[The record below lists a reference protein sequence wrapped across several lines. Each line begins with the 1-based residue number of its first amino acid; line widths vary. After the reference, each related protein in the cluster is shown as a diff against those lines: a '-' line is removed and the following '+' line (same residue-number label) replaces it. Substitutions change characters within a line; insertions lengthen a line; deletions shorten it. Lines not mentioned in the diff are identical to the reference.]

1 MKTGPPG
8 PCEKVQLM
16 RLFIAIQLNEE
27 AKQTVE
33 DVQEVLRW
41 QNVRGKYIPRE
52 NLHVTLA
59 FIGEYG
65 DPDAV
70 MELLE
75 PISFKPFP
83 VTMNEVCCSEELW
96 WAGFE
101 PSPELDNLARQVRHT
116 LADGDVPFDKK
127 SFSPHVTILRKPD
140 YSHGRIAHI
149 GVTPVIM
156 EVSGFSLMLSTQGK
170 NGMIYTELGSVVAR
184 E

>member
-1 MKTGPPG
+1 
-8 PCEKVQLM
+8 M

-27 AKQTVE
+27 AKQAVGS
-33 DVQEVLRW
+33 VQDVLRW
-41 QNVRGKYIPRE
+41 QNIQGKYIPRE

-75 PISFKPFP
+75 SVSFKPFS
-83 VTMNEVCCSEELW
+83 VTINQICCSEELW

-101 PSPELDNLARQVRHT
+101 TCPELDNLARQVRHT
-116 LADGDVPFDKK
+116 LADSDVPFDKK
-127 SFSPHVTILRKPD
+127 SFTPHVTILRKPD
-140 YSHGRIAHI
+140 YSQGRVAHI
-149 GVTPVIM
+149 SVTPVTM

-170 NGMIYTELGSVVAR
+170 NGMIYAELGSIEAQ

>member
-1 MKTGPPG
+1 
-8 PCEKVQLM
+8 M

-27 AKQTVE
+27 AKQAIE
-33 DVQEVLRW
+33 DVQKVLRW
-41 QNVRGKYIPRE
+41 QNIQGKYIPSE

-59 FIGEYG
+59 FIGEYR

-75 PISFKPFP
+75 SISFKPFS
-83 VTMNEVCCSEELW
+83 VTMNEICCSEELW
-96 WAGFE
+96 WAGFD

-127 SFSPHVTILRKPD
+127 SFTPHVTILRKPD
-140 YSHGRIAHI
+140 YSQGRIAHI
-149 GVTPVIM
+149 SVTPVTM

-170 NGMIYTELGSVVAR
+170 NGMIYTELGSIEAQ